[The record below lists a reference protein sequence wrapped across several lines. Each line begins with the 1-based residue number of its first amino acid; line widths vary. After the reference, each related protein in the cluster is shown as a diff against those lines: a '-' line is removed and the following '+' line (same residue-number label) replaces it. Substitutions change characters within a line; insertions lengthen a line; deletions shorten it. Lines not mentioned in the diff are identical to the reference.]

1 MISRPNHEVAVAI
14 PRGRPAPVPRGGWP
28 DPYASR
34 VTTRERIESASLPV
48 VKALNG
54 MPRAVPFL
62 IVLALMVGGILLPAP
77 GWLLLVPVVLFLTW
91 TLYLG
96 WPALDMGAR
105 MGRITVVLIAIAITL
120 TQAFPR

>member
-1 MISRPNHEVAVAI
+1 M
-14 PRGRPAPVPRGGWP
+14 
-28 DPYASR
+28 
-34 VTTRERIESASLPV
+34 TTRERIESASLPV

>member
-1 MISRPNHEVAVAI
+1 
-14 PRGRPAPVPRGGWP
+14 
-28 DPYASR
+28 

-77 GWLLLVPVVLFLTW
+77 GWLLLVPVVLFLAW

-120 TQAFPR
+120 TQAFPRG

>member
-1 MISRPNHEVAVAI
+1 
-14 PRGRPAPVPRGGWP
+14 
-28 DPYASR
+28 

-62 IVLALMVGGILLPAP
+62 IVLALMV
-77 GWLLLVPVVLFLTW
+77 PVVLFLAW

-120 TQAFPR
+120 TQAFPRG

>member
-1 MISRPNHEVAVAI
+1 
-14 PRGRPAPVPRGGWP
+14 
-28 DPYASR
+28 
-34 VTTRERIESASLPV
+34 
-48 VKALNG
+48 